1 MINANI
7 IGWTLKGI
15 QLLPAIIKAVQAVE
29 HLVKEKGEP
38 KMTAALELVDIF
50 VKSTEGFAGIDL
62 ADTEIR
68 NAVKEVIEAYVALQN
83 VIKRKGKVRVYLKA
97 LQDAGQLV
105 KVGWSGWLPATAP
118 GAQERAEKAT
128 ARTE

>member
-29 HLVKEKGEP
+29 YLVKEKGEP

-50 VKSTEGFAGIDL
+50 VKTTEGFSGIDL
-62 ADTEIR
+62 ADEDIR
-68 NAVKEVIEAYVALQN
+68 KAVKEVIEAYVALQN
-83 VIKRKGKVRVYLKA
+83 VVKRKGLA
-97 LQDAGQLV
+97 
-105 KVGWSGWLPATAP
+105 
-118 GAQERAEKAT
+118 
-128 ARTE
+128 